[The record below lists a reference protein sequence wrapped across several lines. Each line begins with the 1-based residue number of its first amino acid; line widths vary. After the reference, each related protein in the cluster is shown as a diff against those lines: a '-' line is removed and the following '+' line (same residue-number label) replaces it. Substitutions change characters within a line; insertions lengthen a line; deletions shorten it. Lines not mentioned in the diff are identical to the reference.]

1 MFQYPPEQKPQ
12 AVHLERAT
20 VEDIIKKIDRT
31 RVKMEQIKPGSTHPR
46 EKRKGLI

>member
-12 AVHLERAT
+12 AVYLERAT